1 MDLFILQGAYVD
13 AEARAKTR
21 LEMLQLGK
29 DAILQRSQLE
39 RTIAQNKETGEA
51 EILDP
56 KDYDALSPQ
65 EFNDIVSGH
74 ETSEIREV
82 RIKHLKSLLE
92 KNS

>member
-1 MDLFILQGAYVD
+1 MDLFFLGGAFADV
-13 AEARAKTR
+13 EARAKTR
-21 LEMLQLGK
+21 LEMIQLGR

-65 EFNDIVSGH
+65 EFKEIVSGK
-74 ETSEIREV
+74 ETPEIRAA
-82 RIKHLKSLLE
+82 RIYHLKSLLE